1 MADKTMRHLA
11 ETGNTPAHPLM
22 SLRGE
27 IDRLFENFLP
37 GAFGRSL
44 FDLDPWH
51 GRSYAAGDIVPHMD
65 VRETREAFE
74 IAAELPGLD
83 EKDVHVTVRGDVLT
97 IAGEK
102 KAEKTEDKGA
112 VHLSERSYGSFVRS
126 VRLPETVD
134 PEGIKADFAKGVL
147 TVTVPKRPDGTDEK
161 KIEVQ
166 VH

>member
-1 MADKTMRHLA
+1 MADKTTRHLA
-11 ETGNTPAHPLM
+11 ETGSTPAHPLM
-22 SLRGE
+22 GLRGE

-51 GRSYAAGDIVPHMD
+51 GRSYAAGDIVPHME
-65 VRETREAFE
+65 VRETREAYE
-74 IAAELPGLD
+74 IATELPGMD
-83 EKDVHVTVRGDVLT
+83 EKDVTVTVRGDVLT

-102 KAEKTEDKGA
+102 KAEKTEHKGA
-112 VHLSERSYGSFVRS
+112 VHLSECSYGSFARS
-126 VRLPETVD
+126 VRLPETAD
-134 PEGIKADFAKGVL
+134 ADGIKADFAKGVL
-147 TVTVPKRPDGTDEK
+147 TITVPKRPDGTGEK